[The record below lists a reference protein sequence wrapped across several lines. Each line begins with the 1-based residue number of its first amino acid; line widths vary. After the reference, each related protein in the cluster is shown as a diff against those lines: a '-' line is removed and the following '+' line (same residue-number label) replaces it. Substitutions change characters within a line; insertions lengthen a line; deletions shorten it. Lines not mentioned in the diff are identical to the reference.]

1 MCGGWS
7 IVRSAGLGAHRRVGP
22 QVHLHHHLPNI
33 VTLQSCCTEGTPL
46 DAPRAGQHVLK
57 LRRLDSKRSE
67 CRAHGMSVDSE
78 TGRAVKSGMGECDDE
93 LLVSENDGQWL
104 FVRNGQC

>member
-1 MCGGWS
+1 
-7 IVRSAGLGAHRRVGP
+7 
-22 QVHLHHHLPNI
+22 
-33 VTLQSCCTEGTPL
+33 
-46 DAPRAGQHVLK
+46 
-57 LRRLDSKRSE
+57 
-67 CRAHGMSVDSE
+67 MSVDSE